1 LNSLLQEVTEVSAPL
16 FDGVYKIVS
25 ILDDKKVLEVKG
37 GKANVGT
44 PVDLWQDNDKPHQR
58 WQLLTKVDEENSEIF
73 YIIGHPESGLAMEAP
88 GRAGLPWEAKEYAGT
103 GIVLR
108 GYQSNGGD
116 QRHRQWKLKSVSGKQ
131 DIYTIVNRRS
141 GLAIDVEHGDP
152 KKGVIK
158 QHALWN
164 APDDRQRWQL
174 FRADTSTAG

>member
-1 LNSLLQEVTEVSAPL
+1 
-16 FDGVYKIVS
+16 
-25 ILDDKKVLEVKG
+25 
-37 GKANVGT
+37 
-44 PVDLWQDNDKPHQR
+44 
-58 WQLLTKVDEENSEIF
+58 
-73 YIIGHPESGLAMEAP
+73 
-88 GRAGLPWEAKEYAGT
+88 
-103 GIVLR
+103 
-108 GYQSNGGD
+108 
-116 QRHRQWKLKSVSGKQ
+116 VSGKQ